1 MPIIS
6 QDAGF
11 RAGLATKAP
20 LTITQGTIAYASEIT
35 LDFATLNGTQQT
47 IALDGPLTLRT
58 TNLAPGRNVELR
70 LISGAGD
77 KVLSLPTFWTG
88 MGVSVRPITIDS
100 DNVAFLRLISFGS
113 AGVNVVAIYAAGLEG
128 FVSNISLVLLS
139 VG

>member
-58 TNLAPGRNVELR
+58 TNLAPGRNVEVRLIAGAALRALALPPGWTVMGTRPTSIQLGRTAMLR
-70 LISGAGD
+70 LTSFGTTNLGVVASYEVGITGQEINVAIFIGAGI
-77 KVLSLPTFWTG
+77 L
-88 MGVSVRPITIDS
+88 
-100 DNVAFLRLISFGS
+100 
-113 AGVNVVAIYAAGLEG
+113 
-128 FVSNISLVLLS
+128 
-139 VG
+139 